1 MEVLSQVDRS
11 SELYA
16 QLCSRVPCIL
26 QQNAPVNRHWGKQ
39 LLPEVLFLRVL
50 SFAGCSTSVSSIF
63 VCKDWHQ
70 LLTDDGETG
79 RFWSA
84 LGKSDDK
91 LEAVT
96 LQKIIEYTMKEYRGQ
111 IEAVR
116 KRFESELST
125 FCACNALSLTP
136 AGTMLPIAH

>member
-26 QQNAPVNRHWGKQ
+26 QQNAPANRHWGKQ
-39 LLPEVLFLRVL
+39 LLPEVLFLRAL

-84 LGKSDDK
+84 LGKSDDM
-91 LEAVT
+91 LEK
-96 LQKIIEYTMKEYRGQ
+96 LQKIIEYT
-111 IEAVR
+111 
-116 KRFESELST
+116 L
-125 FCACNALSLTP
+125 
-136 AGTMLPIAH
+136 

>member
-26 QQNAPVNRHWGKQ
+26 QQNAPANRHWGKQ
-39 LLPEVLFLRVL
+39 LLPEVLFLRAL

-70 LLTDDGETG
+70 LLADDGETG

-84 LGKSDDK
+84 LGKSDDM
-91 LEAVT
+91 LEK
-96 LQKIIEYTMKEYRGQ
+96 LQKIIEYTMKEYREK
-111 IEAVR
+111 IEAAR
-116 KRFESELST
+116 KRFESELNT
-125 FCACNALSLTP
+125 FRACNALSLTP
-136 AGTMLPIAH
+136 AGTVIPIAH